1 MWKALPGNSNI
12 HVVNPDVLDGLTVKW
27 KTLKAALQDPFND
40 ISSYPNPLIQR
51 PMKAYTRG
59 FEALSRL
66 GQVFAAWRDFVEVLR
81 NLQRSLLELQAF
93 LDWWKDIRAG
103 DDFRSPVRAPTRG
116 AIFEDAQI
124 YANYARWS
132 VRAFLLVH
140 ASTFVL
146 DPAKEVAMSPRKLCK
161 TQPMS
166 LQPILHTLHHWYYL
180 PLVCDVVTELE
191 TAARGY
197 AERLDPFNPTK
208 EVKRKLEK
216 RENRMSD
223 EGEPILHLP

>member
-146 DPAKEVAMSPRKLCK
+146 DPA
-161 TQPMS
+161 
-166 LQPILHTLHHWYYL
+166 
-180 PLVCDVVTELE
+180 
-191 TAARGY
+191 
-197 AERLDPFNPTK
+197 
-208 EVKRKLEK
+208 
-216 RENRMSD
+216 
-223 EGEPILHLP
+223 